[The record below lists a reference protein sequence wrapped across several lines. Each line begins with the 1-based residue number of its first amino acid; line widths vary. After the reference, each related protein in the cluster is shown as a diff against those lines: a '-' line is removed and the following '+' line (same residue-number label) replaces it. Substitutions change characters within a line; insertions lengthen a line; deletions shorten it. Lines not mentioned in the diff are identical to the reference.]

1 MTVDKR
7 EAKEGTVSLRRIGRN
22 NTETLTLREAMV
34 RLETEALRSTCSP
47 VSLPSVEGRGEGKG
61 QLAEAAAG

>member
-1 MTVDKR
+1 M
-7 EAKEGTVSLRRIGRN
+7 N
-22 NTETLTLREAMV
+22 ETLTLCDAMV

-47 VSLPSVEGRGEGKG
+47 VSLPPIESRSEGKG